1 MYWCFSKYGNKNIDN
16 TNGKRKMIS
25 QQQDKF
31 VLEKFEHLF
40 DGLTPIDLKRVMVA
54 VPSIMHRSI
63 MTIGFYNFFPN
74 RYIFGEETEQEL
86 YKPEIADGWQWVK
99 QENPRNIGKI
109 RNQILKHFRESDC
122 GYLLMPDDDLEF
134 REVFVQNDEFHT
146 RTRTYIEDLL
156 KLELARMER
165 DSIDVLTIPNTQFLT
180 ARIINTIMNDNPEFD
195 YSFVIYTK
203 NALMRNNYWYEN
215 VPNVNED
222 YFMGKLLKA
231 DPTLKCRFAVLLRRD
246 NFSKSHTES
255 TLGPAEGNLFWVDR
269 TQDLLEMLSKG
280 GYTEDLMNL
289 LWLPEQR
296 PIIRYPLNHKRYK
309 INDSRYVPGVEPYS
323 VGLYSKY
330 ISSDFPINNSFQK
343 FIF

>member
-1 MYWCFSKYGNKNIDN
+1 MKSK
-16 TNGKRKMIS
+16 
-25 QQQDKF
+25 QDKT
-31 VLEKFEHLF
+31 VKEKFEHFF

-54 VPSIMHRSI
+54 IPSIMHRSI
-63 MTIGFYNFFPN
+63 MTIDLYNFFPN
-74 RYIFGEETEQEL
+74 RYIFGEEAEQEL

-109 RNQILKHFRESDC
+109 RNQILKQFRKSDYD
-122 GYLLMPDDDLEF
+122 YLLMPDDDLEF
-134 REVFVQNDEFHT
+134 REVFIQNNEIHT
-146 RTRTYIEDLL
+146 RPRTFIEDLL

-165 DSIDVLTIPNTQFLT
+165 DKIDVLTIPNSQYLT
-180 ARIINTIMNDNPEFD
+180 ARIANTIMNDKSEFD

-231 DPTLKCRFAVLLRRD
+231 DPTLKCRFAVLLRRN
-246 NFSKSHTES
+246 NFTKSHAVS
-255 TLGPAEGNLFWVDR
+255 TLGPAKENLFWTDR

-296 PIIRYPLNHKRYK
+296 PIIHYPLNHKRQK

-323 VGLYSKY
+323 VGLYLKY
-330 ISSDFPINNSFQK
+330 ISSNLTSRG
-343 FIF
+343 